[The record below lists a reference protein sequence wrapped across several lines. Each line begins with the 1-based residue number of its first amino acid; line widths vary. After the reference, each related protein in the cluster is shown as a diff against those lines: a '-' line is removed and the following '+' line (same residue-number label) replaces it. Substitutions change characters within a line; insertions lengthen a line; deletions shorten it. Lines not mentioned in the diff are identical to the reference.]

1 MEIKIT
7 TEQVLKVLHVL
18 AWIIFIELCVN
29 AGAILFNAIYVF
41 SYNAIAVQSFWQGI
55 DFSSLWN
62 HDHGWFLTIVSQ
74 MFIIEVLKAILFFVI
89 IKLFLKNKLNFS
101 KPFTNDLKNSLLL
114 ICYICLGISF
124 FANFG
129 KKYATEMT
137 FRGVQM
143 PELHQLN
150 FVGADVWLFMAV
162 VLFVIA
168 QLFKRG
174 IEIQQEND
182 LTI

>member
-18 AWIIFIELCVN
+18 AWIIFIGLCVN

-41 SYNAIAVQSFWQGI
+41 AFNAIAVKNFWQGL

-62 HDHGWFLTIVSQ
+62 YDHGWFLTIVAQ
-74 MFIIEVLKAILFFVI
+74 MFIIEVLKALLFYTI
-89 IKLFLKNKLNFS
+89 IKLFLNKKFNFS
-101 KPFTNDLKNSLLL
+101 KPFNVDLKNCLLL
-114 ICYICLGISF
+114 ICYISLGISF
-124 FANFG
+124 FSNFG
-129 KKYATEMT
+129 KKYATEMVL
-137 FRGVQM
+137 RGVQM

-150 FVGADVWLFMAV
+150 FVGADVWLLMAV